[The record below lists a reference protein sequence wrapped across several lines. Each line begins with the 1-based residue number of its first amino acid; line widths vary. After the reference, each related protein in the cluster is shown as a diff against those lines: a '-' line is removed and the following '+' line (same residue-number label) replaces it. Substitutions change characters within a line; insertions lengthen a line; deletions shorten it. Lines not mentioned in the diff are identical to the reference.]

1 MSFTSPKPAPPRL
14 ERKAEAFTS
23 KRFVTTG
30 TRTVKSRSRWK
41 PHVKWKSPSWEKVGR
56 AVAGILPVEAAN
68 MPRVEKTELYETKA
82 PPGKSGGGVF
92 RAAPWATSRP
102 AQVTRNA
109 TTDPPQTSHR
119 ETMLIPS

>member
-1 MSFTSPKPAPPRL
+1 MSFTPPKPVPPRL

-82 PPGKSGGGVF
+82 PPGKSGGGGCGW
-92 RAAPWATSRP
+92 APASPASPAPISGYARQDSRQQ
-102 AQVTRNA
+102 AF
-109 TTDPPQTSHR
+109 
-119 ETMLIPS
+119 

>member
-1 MSFTSPKPAPPRL
+1 MSFTPPKPVPPRL

-82 PPGKSGGGVF
+82 PPGKSGGAVF
-92 RAAPWATSRP
+92 RRAPSGPSRP
-102 AQVTRNA
+102 ARTTRNTNQA
-109 TTDPPQTSHR
+109 PP
-119 ETMLIPS
+119 

>member
-1 MSFTSPKPAPPRL
+1 ICMTSSLSETSHFSLSSFFFFYDTTPTATYTLSLHDALPIS
-14 ERKAEAFTS
+14 S

-82 PPGKSGGGVF
+82 PPGKSGGAVSG
-92 RAAPWATSRP
+92 AAP
-102 AQVTRNA
+102 
-109 TTDPPQTSHR
+109 
-119 ETMLIPS
+119 